1 MYRAEVVRGNEEGT
15 TVPSSLLISG
25 EYVDMLPTT
34 SRKGHPNS
42 YAPNPAPLSTGQSES
57 VLPAAVCVCT
67 SERATDVERDK
78 ALSCGTI

>member
-1 MYRAEVVRGNEEGT
+1 MYRAEVVSGSEDQT
-15 TVPSSLLISG
+15 IVPNSLLISG

-34 SRKGHPNS
+34 TRKGRPNS
-42 YAPNPAPLSTGQSES
+42 YIPNPSPLSTGQSES

-67 SERATDVERDK
+67 SEGATEEERDK